1 MATFRGTVVSAHIIR
16 FPARNAAA
24 IFISEAAEGGWLVL
38 PRDHGWLHCDRRSA
52 LADAQWLAWNL
63 GLPVRE
69 AS

>member
-1 MATFRGTVVSAHIIR
+1 VEEPIVTARILR

-24 IFISEAAEGGWLVL
+24 IIISEAAEGGWLVL
-38 PRDHGWLHCDRRSA
+38 ARDHGWLPGDRHSA